1 MTKRTATSALF
12 FAPSAYPLGGVQTWL
27 DYLIPGLQ
35 SRGWGV
41 SLALA
46 SGRFHDVER
55 YLNEHPG
62 LSATSL
68 VNATG
73 SRQGRVNAI
82 ASLVAHLKPD
92 VVVSANIADAY
103 AGVAQARRK
112 NPDLKTLCV
121 MTIHAIQPDFI
132 DDVARDQELIEGVIC
147 TNKLT
152 ERLVQETDYPA
163 ERTLYAPYGVLVPSA
178 GAHTSRSLAEGEAIR
193 IAYVGRFD
201 QWQKRLLDIAPICD
215 GLAKRGISF
224 ELWIAGGGPDEALL
238 RTSLAAH
245 DSCGRVKWL
254 GQVRSDEVAARV
266 YMKVDVLLNPSF
278 WETGPIVAWEAMAY
292 GVVVASSR
300 YVGSGLEAAL
310 VDNENCVLFD
320 IGDTARAA
328 AQIASLFD
336 EEKRNKIIR
345 HGHQL
350 IGQRYSITASV
361 DSFEKSLRRLI
372 ELGVRSNCSGVQYV
386 PSHGRLDR
394 ILGTRAAEKI
404 RRIAKR
410 EFAHSD
416 AGGEWP
422 HSYGSTENNDNAF
435 WTRAKLID
443 AR

>member
-1 MTKRTATSALF
+1 VSVLF
-12 FAPSAYPLGGVQTWL
+12 IAPSAYPLGGVQTWL

-35 SRGWGV
+35 SRGWDV
-41 SLALA
+41 SPALT
-46 SGRFHDVER
+46 SGRFHNVER
-55 YLNEHPG
+55 YLREHSS
-62 LSATSL
+62 LSAMTLINS
-68 VNATG
+68 TG
-73 SRQGRVNAI
+73 SRQGRINAI
-82 ASLVAHLKPD
+82 ASMVARLKPE
-92 VVVSANIADAY
+92 VVVSANIVDAY

-132 DDVARDQELIEGVIC
+132 DDVARDHALIDGVIC
-147 TNKLT
+147 TNRLT
-152 ERLVQETDYPA
+152 ERLVQETGYPA
-163 ERTLYAPYGVLVPSA
+163 ERTLYAPYGVSVPSA
-178 GAHTSRSLAEGEAIR
+178 GTHVARVRTDGEPIR

-201 QWQKRLLDIAPICD
+201 QSQKRLLDIAPICD
-215 GLAKRGISF
+215 ALAQRGILF

-238 RTSLAAH
+238 RKSLAAH
-245 DSCGRVKWL
+245 DSSGRLKWL
-254 GQVRSDEVAARV
+254 GQVPADEVSARV
-266 YMKVDVLLNPSF
+266 YANVDVLLNPSF
-278 WETGPIVAWEAMAY
+278 WETGPIVAWEAMAN

-435 WTRAKLID
+435 WERAKLID